1 MDRVLILPST
11 LEECQTFDRH
21 GDGHVKCK
29 QTLLPYSCPELR
41 THCLSS
47 TLQRLDSHS
56 AKTTTANTKTLSFQ
70 IGLIS
75 VVFVK
80 ESQYRFS
87 GLEFANNIAI
97 MFAFAQCEQ
106 AFNMHDRF
114 FRTLLRTTFHAIRF
128 PGIFH
133 IEILCLEHMLGPLPL
148 T

>member
-1 MDRVLILPST
+1 MDRVPILPST

-56 AKTTTANTKTLSFQ
+56 AKTTTANTKTLSSQ

-87 GLEFANNIAI
+87 GLSSQITSLSCSLSLNVNK
-97 MFAFAQCEQ
+97 
-106 AFNMHDRF
+106 
-114 FRTLLRTTFHAIRF
+114 
-128 PGIFH
+128 
-133 IEILCLEHMLGPLPL
+133 PL
-148 T
+148 TYMLVFSAPFFALHFMRYGFPVFFTLKSYVLNTCSDLCR